1 MTDLQTAIRAPA
13 TIPSNVVVVAE
24 ALREAIVQGRL
35 RPGERIKEAPL
46 AEQLGMSRAPIR
58 DALRLLE
65 HEGLVRIIRNRGA
78 IVPDVRAADVLE
90 VYALRA
96 SIGSLALHKLMIDPR
111 SPVLAELEVALHGVR
126 TSVRAAD
133 ERRAAEADLLF
144 QSRII
149 EAACLPRVALEWE
162 RLTWQVRMFI
172 ATLDVHYADK
182 MQTMLTEVESL
193 YRAIAAGDSAAAE
206 RLWREKFERW
216 VRDFI
221 ERIPGQ
227 RFDVRLWAALA
238 AGDRSGRSSNADLH

>member
-1 MTDLQTAIRAPA
+1 MPDLQTAIRAPA
-13 TIPSNVVVVAE
+13 PIPSNVVVVAE

-35 RPGERIKEAPL
+35 RPGERIKELPL

-65 HEGLVRIIRNRGA
+65 HEGLVRNIRNRGA

-111 SPVLAELEVALHGVR
+111 SPVLAELEVALHRVR
-126 TSVRAAD
+126 ASVRAGD
-133 ERRAAEADLLF
+133 EHRAAEADLYF
-144 QSRII
+144 QSAIV
-149 EAACLPRVALEWE
+149 EAAGLPRVAQEWE

-172 ATLDVHYADK
+172 ATLDMHYSDK
-182 MQTMLTEVESL
+182 LQTMLTEIESL
-193 YRAIAAGDSAAAE
+193 HRAIAAGDSVAAE
-206 RLWREKFERW
+206 QLWREKFERW

-221 ERIPGQ
+221 ERIPGE
-227 RFDVRLWAALA
+227 RFDVGLWTALA
-238 AGDRSGRSSNADLH
+238 AGDRSDLPSRSDPK

>member
-1 MTDLQTAIRAPA
+1 MAGLQTAVRVPA
-13 TIPSNVVVVAE
+13 SIPSNVVVVAE

-46 AEQLGMSRAPIR
+46 ADQLGMSRAPIR

-65 HEGLVRIIRNRGA
+65 HDGLVRIIRNRGA
-78 IVPDVRAADVLE
+78 VVPEVRAADVLE

-96 SIGSLALHKLMIDPR
+96 SIGSLALHKLMIDSC
-111 SPVLAELEVALHGVR
+111 SPVLAELEVALHR
-126 TSVRAAD
+126 LRAAVDSQD

-149 EAACLPRVALEWE
+149 EAARLPRVAVEWD

-172 ATLDVHYADK
+172 ATLDTHYGDK
-182 MQTMLTEVESL
+182 LQTMLGEVEAL
-193 YRAIAAGDSAAAE
+193 HAAIVAGDSIAAE

-221 ERIPGQ
+221 ERIPGEQ
-227 RFDVRLWAALA
+227 FDVELWTALA
-238 AGDRSGRSSNADLH
+238 SGERPDLASTADPQ